1 MSSKSIIQR
10 MRAHDCCSKSHVL
23 TRIWRV
29 AVSFSLKKG
38 HPIITEMN
46 LIVVSL
52 YTCMFSESIS
62 IESNIAS
69 AFNLRTYSDVVMQ
82 TVLPVIV
89 ALDSVEITFKDQYLG
104 RSEMWRLKS
113 HLVIITTTTKSVHF
127 VSHSKVNCA
136 ICFFSV
142 LFPDEYMCLPRQEDR
157 VYASINSMSD
167 LWALVA
173 GRSSG

>member
-1 MSSKSIIQR
+1 M
-10 MRAHDCCSKSHVL
+10 
-23 TRIWRV
+23 

-127 VSHSKVNCA
+127 VSHSKVIA
-136 ICFFSV
+136 QFVFF
-142 LFPDEYMCLPRQEDR
+142 
-157 VYASINSMSD
+157 
-167 LWALVA
+167 
-173 GRSSG
+173 RSFSR